1 MITLILFLIYQNQ
14 MSETD
19 YIIVNR
25 MLDKLI
31 EITNNPIYKGPSNF
45 DRKLDL
51 MLKTIEA
58 ARSLTGNK
66 NK

>member
-1 MITLILFLIYQNQ
+1 